1 MRVILIGFMGSGKSS
16 VATALAAK
24 SGYDLVETDTEVLA
38 RSECGSITEI
48 FNTHGEESFRA
59 LEVQALRSALKK
71 EKLILSCGGGILESA
86 ENQRALR
93 GLRTSIEGE
102 KTCVVYLD
110 THFETITSRLQGDS
124 SRPLFRSLPDAEQ
137 LFARRLPRYRE
148 CADLVIPTDALS
160 ANDIAELII
169 EVAMSDR
176 DGVNREGADGG
187 IWMVIGDP
195 VGHSRSPRLHGALLR
210 EMGLAHKHFVAYRVR
225 ELASFFEAFRLSNS
239 LQGLAVT
246 VPHKESVIGFL
257 DEVSEEARAIGS
269 VNTVVKVGEVL
280 HGYNTDWL
288 GIQAPL
294 QQRNAIR
301 GKRVAILGAGGTAR
315 AALFAVCSEASQVT
329 LINRTVERATAL
341 AAEFQVT
348 ATPLQ
353 DVATLAHFDTVI
365 QTTSAELLTGG
376 SPLFDSSAF
385 CDGMVVLDA
394 VYTPEWTPFLKA
406 ARAAGAV
413 CITGR
418 EMFLAQAAAQF
429 ALHHG
434 TEVSWEVMRGKPE
447 QEAFCEL

>member
-1 MRVILIGFMGSGKSS
+1 MRVVLIGFMGSGKSS
-16 VATALAAK
+16 VAEALAAK
-24 SGYDLVETDTEVLA
+24 TGYDLVETDAEALA
-38 RSECGSITEI
+38 RSECNSITEI
-48 FNTHGEESFRA
+48 FDAHGEESFRA
-59 LEVQALRSALKK
+59 LEGDVLRSALKRGN
-71 EKLILSCGGGILESA
+71 LIVSSGGGILELV
-86 ENQRALR
+86 ENRRALR
-93 GLRTSIEGE
+93 ELRTSTEGE
-102 KTCVVYLD
+102 ETCVVYLD
-110 THFETITSRLQGDS
+110 THFETITRRLQGDN
-124 SRPLFRSLPDAEQ
+124 SRPLFRSLSDAEH
-137 LFARRLPRYRE
+137 LFAHRLPQYRE
-148 CADLVIPTDALS
+148 AADLIIPTDTLS
-160 ANDIAELII
+160 AEEVAELIMR
-169 EVAMSDR
+169 VAMKTRVGVDR
-176 DGVNREGADGG
+176 VGADGG

-195 VGHSRSPRLHGALLR
+195 VGHSRSPRLHGALLY
-210 EMGLAHKHFVAYRVR
+210 EMGMPHRHFVAYRVR
-225 ELASFFEAFRLSNS
+225 ELASFFKEFRMNNS

-246 VPHKESVIGFL
+246 VPHKESVMSFL
-257 DEVSEEARAIGS
+257 DDISEEARAIGS

-280 HGYNTDWL
+280 HGYNTAWL

-329 LINRTVERATAL
+329 LINRTVERAAAL
-341 AAEFQVT
+341 AAEFQVA

-353 DVATLAHFDTVI
+353 EVATLTDFDTVI
-365 QTTSAELLTGG
+365 QTTSAELLAGG

-385 CDGMVVLDA
+385 RDGMVVLDA

-434 TEVSWEVMRGKPE
+434 SEVSWEVMREKPE